1 MHEFSKSSNEKEAS
15 QFIEKQAVQEENRI
29 QAIATEIKVMNAK
42 KETLKTEIENDK
54 KIQAE
59 MNESNENLEK
69 SLKDIEQEITSIETM
84 RSPVQ
89 VEDPEIASPFL
100 KELEANRKRLLQ

>member
-42 KETLKTEIENDK
+42 KDTLKTEIENDK

-84 RSPVQ
+84 RAPVQ
-89 VEDPEIASPFL
+89 VEDP
-100 KELEANRKRLLQ
+100 